1 MPDLTDV
8 RERDRLYMLKI
19 RKENRWKR
27 ITRML
32 ANNGDPFDIMDAV
45 DDYADAKHE
54 WKKAQEAE

>member
-19 RKENRWKR
+19 RKENRWRR

-32 ANNGDPFDIMDAV
+32 DNGSNSFDIKDAV

-54 WKKAQEAE
+54 YEQAREAE